1 MPIIQAT
8 RHPGVC
14 SILAAGQREAQK
26 KRKRSKGE
34 ATVKEESIS
43 RMGAEEEWMKK
54 VPTLADVK
62 LNFNL
67 KSETSDM
74 DEVVEMKSFFE
85 TNSCQST
92 EDEAAVISQG
102 SIKVKVKVNV
112 IPGSNPEEERVAAD
126 ANISQG
132 PNIKVKVP
140 GSNPEEERVAAEISQ
155 GPSDIKVKVNVIP
168 GSNLEEE
175 RAVKRRKMYKEDKLL
190 LVCEWN
196 GCGEEQ
202 ENPDLF
208 TWHVGQHCNDAE
220 VNILLSFSLIDS
232 SGKFS
237 KFFCEC
243 CTMYTPDGFC

>member
-1 MPIIQAT
+1 M
-8 RHPGVC
+8 
-14 SILAAGQREAQK
+14 
-26 KRKRSKGE
+26 
-34 ATVKEESIS
+34 KEESIS

-62 LNFNL
+62 LNLNL
-67 KSETSDM
+67 RSETADM
-74 DEVVEMKSFFE
+74 DEVVEMKNFFE

-92 EDEAAVISQG
+92 EDEAAKISQG
-102 SIKVKVKVNV
+102 PIKVKVKVNV
-112 IPGSNPEEERVAAD
+112 IT
-126 ANISQG
+126 
-132 PNIKVKVP
+132 

-155 GPSDIKVKVNVIP
+155 GPSDIKVNVIP
-168 GSNLEEE
+168 GSNQEEE